1 MVGTSTFPAASRTH
15 LSRPEQVRLTTPP
28 PTRTVGPPPGVGGG
42 GFSRGWWDNPGV
54 NESEGTVE
62 FRGWRTWYRVT
73 GSLDPSSPLAPIVLL
88 HGGPGATHDYLD
100 AMRGL
105 AGSGRAVV
113 QYDQLGNGRSTHLRD
128 RGADFWTVG
137 LFCDELHNLL
147 AGLGLAGDGAAGRGY
162 HLLGQS
168 WGGCLAL
175 EHALRQ
181 PPGLRSLVLA
191 DTLSSVP
198 DFAAECQRLLA
209 GLPPDVQATIRRHEE
224 AGTTADPAYVEA
236 CMVFY
241 KRHVCRLD
249 TWPDEVLRSFQAIDD
264 DPTVYGTMNGP
275 SEFTVIGTIRDW
287 QVTERLGEIRVP
299 TLIVSG
305 RHDETTPRL
314 QETLRDGI
322 AGSEWVCFEDSSHMP
337 HLEEPERWLET
348 VGAFLGRAD

>member
-1 MVGTSTFPAASRTH
+1 VNE
-15 LSRPEQVRLTTPP
+15 L
-28 PTRTVGPPPGVGGG
+28 
-42 GFSRGWWDNPGV
+42 
-54 NESEGTVE
+54 NESEGTVD

-73 GSLDPSSPLAPIVLL
+73 GAQRPAGPLAPVVLL

-105 AGSGRAVV
+105 AADGRAVV

-128 RGADFWTVG
+128 RGADFWTVE
-137 LFCDELHNLL
+137 LFRDELDNLL
-147 AGLGLAGDGAAGRGY
+147 AALGLAGGPY

-175 EHALRQ
+175 EHALQR
-181 PPGLRSLVLA
+181 PRGLRSLVLA

-198 DFAAECQRLLA
+198 DFVAECQRLLA
-209 GLPPDVQATIRRHEE
+209 DLPPDVQAAFRRHEE
-224 AGTTADPAYVEA
+224 AGTTDDPAYGDA

-241 KRHVCRLD
+241 KRHVCRLE
-249 TWPDEVLRSFQAIDD
+249 TWPEEVMRSFQAIDD

-287 QVTERLGEIRVP
+287 QVTDRLGEIRVP

-322 AGSEWVCFEDSSHMP
+322 AGSEWVCFEASSHLP
-337 HLEEPERWLET
+337 HVEEPARWLET
-348 VGAFLGRAD
+348 VGGFLRRMDGAGG

>member
-1 MVGTSTFPAASRTH
+1 VKG
-15 LSRPEQVRLTTPP
+15 Q
-28 PTRTVGPPPGVGGG
+28 
-42 GFSRGWWDNPGV
+42 
-54 NESEGTVE
+54 NETEGTAD
-62 FRGWRTWYRVT
+62 FRGWQTWYRVT
-73 GSLDPSSPLAPIVLL
+73 GALDPASPRAPIVLL
-88 HGGPGATHDYLD
+88 HGGPGASHDYLD

-105 AGSGRAVV
+105 AADGRAVV

-128 RGADFWTVG
+128 RGADFWTVQ
-137 LFCDELHNLL
+137 LFCEELDNLL
-147 AGLGLAGDGAAGRGY
+147 AALGLAAGRY
-162 HLLGQS
+162 HVLGQS

-175 EHALRQ
+175 EHALRH

-191 DTLSSVP
+191 DTLSSIP
-198 DFAAECQRLLA
+198 DFVAECRRLLA
-209 GLPPDVQATIRRHEE
+209 DLPPDVQATIRRHEE
-224 AGTTADPAYVEA
+224 AGTTDDPAYVEA

-241 KRHVCRLD
+241 KRHVCRLE

-287 QVTERLGEIRVP
+287 QVTGRLGEIRVP
-299 TLIVSG
+299 TLMVSG

-337 HLEEPERWLET
+337 HVEERERWLEV
-348 VGAFLGRAD
+348 VGAYLRRVDGA

>member
-1 MVGTSTFPAASRTH
+1 
-15 LSRPEQVRLTTPP
+15 
-28 PTRTVGPPPGVGGG
+28 
-42 GFSRGWWDNPGV
+42 
-54 NESEGTVE
+54 
-62 FRGWRTWYRVT
+62 VT
-73 GSLDPSSPLAPIVLL
+73 GALDPASPLAPIVLL
-88 HGGPGATHDYLD
+88 HGGPGASHDYLD

-105 AGSGRAVV
+105 AADGRAVV

-128 RGADFWTVG
+128 RGADFWTVQ
-137 LFCDELHNLL
+137 LFCEELDNLL
-147 AGLGLAGDGAAGRGY
+147 AALGLAPGRY
-162 HLLGQS
+162 HVLGQS

-191 DTLSSVP
+191 DTLSSIP
-198 DFAAECQRLLA
+198 DFVAECRRLLA
-209 GLPPDVQATIRRHEE
+209 DLPSDVQATIRRHEE
-224 AGTTADPAYVEA
+224 AGTTGDPAYVEA

-241 KRHVCRLD
+241 KRHVCRLE

-287 QVTERLGEIRVP
+287 QVTGRLGEIRVP

-337 HLEEPERWLET
+337 HVEERERWLEV
-348 VGAFLGRAD
+348 VGGHLRRVDGI